1 MVPFY
6 YHGPLLGTFIFN
18 SLITLLLF
26 EHFQAD
32 IIYHLFDR
40 FTSYQEELKQK
51 NRDQYKNV
59 AVFPCKLRMLPNCI
73 FKSRDPIVA
82 GVVVEAGIIRPGTPL
97 CVPSKSVSM
106 LSVFIGLALGEKN
119 RIPVHVFDPE
129 SLNISLYCS
138 SANLEYAQEFNIT
151 IKKLKALEKEKK
163 YASKLIH
170 YQEKLQKC
178 LVDIL
183 MKLIWL

>member
-1 MVPFY
+1 MI
-6 YHGPLLGTFIFN
+6 TW
-18 SLITLLLF
+18 SLF
-26 EHFQAD
+26 KHFQAD

-51 NRDQYKNV
+51 NRDQFKNV

-82 GVVVEAGIIRPGTPL
+82 GVVVEAGIVRPGTPL

-106 LSVFIGLALGEKN
+106 ISVYIVLIIWHHEISINQSPFI
-119 RIPVHVFDPE
+119 VFK
-129 SLNISLYCS
+129 IFLYCS

-151 IKKLKALEKEKK
+151 IKKLKALGKEKK

-183 MKLIWL
+183 MKLIWLWAG

>member
-1 MVPFY
+1 MVLIH
-6 YHGPLLGTFIFN
+6 YHGPLELIVLGTFFFN
-18 SLITLLLF
+18 SLITLFLF

-51 NRDQYKNV
+51 NRDQFKNV

-82 GVVVEAGIIRPGTPL
+82 GVVVEAGIVRPGTPL

-106 LSVFIGLALGEKN
+106 ISVYIGLIIRHHNILTST
-119 RIPVHVFDPE
+119 IPP
-129 SLNISLYCS
+129 S
-138 SANLEYAQEFNIT
+138 
-151 IKKLKALEKEKK
+151 
-163 YASKLIH
+163 
-170 YQEKLQKC
+170 
-178 LVDIL
+178 
-183 MKLIWL
+183 